1 MRRNLMTVCLYGSLL
16 APTAVRAEL
25 PASYSVPTPTRA
37 LTKFRFVA
45 VDGGKLYEKK
55 TAADEWKL
63 LGTGLP
69 VVEGEPAVAA
79 VTEVSADDERIVA
92 RGSDGFLYRF
102 EDGAWAKLWGL
113 PIPLPGFLKPLQLP
127 GDTTQWAL
135 SMRLGQVKY
144 YEDRHGN
151 QFNYGAAG
159 CTTVFGLR
167 GDGSRIAMADPWFP
181 PDVSREMC
189 GPDRG
194 TFRAVGLAS
203 SASVTFVVNAQGELY
218 TRFFD
223 YDANGGTP
231 FFVYR
236 YDDFPKQ
243 PLSGMDPASEPQIRG
258 LPEMPWV
265 EQPRIAQEGSTRL
278 TRRIA
283 VLQDGVGNSAREL
296 RVLAVGPTGERGYFT
311 KPLTGEAWTFVA
323 TGESIDPSD
332 FIDNDAEKH
341 ERGTPRDRAFHGEL
355 RLGPSDRRTVLRA
368 SIPDFNFHCG
378 PVHLELSLGVQQK
391 FTLNLHTVDSW
402 TLFDGPDPEDD
413 SAAFK
418 SLKVTVEVPD
428 EARNH
433 PDARVRELVETYFA
447 PLHWKSFSLSLVAN
461 AQELHL
467 RPVRYPYNLGAPL
480 FSAVLLSG
488 TKVKTRPYSRGHA
501 KLLADTGCVPA
512 KTYKSLVEGRKQ
524 LQDRAGF
531 AASLQRYVPLGLMP
545 LDVLS
550 AVTTTRWTWG
560 KMMTLPAFEEHAPAL
575 LHAMALAQKLAL
587 ERSAEDYARVE
598 SALRS
603 RVCGE

>member
-1 MRRNLMTVCLYGSLL
+1 MRRHLTSVSLLASLL
-16 APTAVRAEL
+16 APPVALAGL

-37 LTKFRFVA
+37 LTKYRFVA
-45 VDGGKLYEKK
+45 LEGGKLYEKK

-69 VVEGEPAVAA
+69 VIDGVPAVESL
-79 VTEVSADDERIVA
+79 TEVSADDERIVA
-92 RGSDGFLYRF
+92 RGSDGNLYRF
-102 EDGAWAKLWGL
+102 EDDTWAKLWGL

-127 GDTTQWAL
+127 ADTTQWAL

-151 QFNYGAAG
+151 QYNYGAAG

-194 TFRAVGLAS
+194 TFRAVGLSS
-203 SASVTFVVNAQGELY
+203 SASVTFVINAEGELY

-231 FFVYR
+231 FFIYR

-243 PLSGMDPASEPQIRG
+243 PISGMDPASEPQIRG

-265 EQPRIAQEGSTRL
+265 AQPRIPQEGSTRL

-283 VLQDGVGNSAREL
+283 ILQDGVGNNAREL
-296 RVLAVGPTGERGYFT
+296 RVLGIGPTGERGYFT
-311 KPLTGEAWTFVA
+311 KPLTGESWSFVA
-323 TGESIDPSD
+323 TGEQIDDAD
-332 FIDNDAEKH
+332 FIDNDASKH
-341 ERGTPRDRAFHGEL
+341 ERGESRDRAFHGEL
-355 RLGPSDRRTVLRA
+355 RLGPSDRRTTLRA
-368 SIPDFNFHCG
+368 DIPDFNFHCG
-378 PVHLELSLGVQQK
+378 PAHLELSLGVQQK
-391 FTLNLHTVDSW
+391 FTLNLHPVDSW
-402 TLFDGPDPEDD
+402 TLFDGVDPEDD
-413 SAAFK
+413 PYAFK

-433 PDARVRELVETYFA
+433 PDARVRELVETYFL
-447 PLHWKSFSLSLVAN
+447 PLHWKSFAVSVVAN
-461 AQELHL
+461 SQELHL
-467 RPVRYPYNLGAPL
+467 RPVRYPYNLGTPL
-480 FSAVLLSG
+480 FSAVLLTG
-488 TKVKTRPYSRGHA
+488 TKVKTKPYSRDFA
-501 KLLADTGCVPA
+501 KELKDTGCVSVDR
-512 KTYKSLVEGRKQ
+512 YKALVDGRKQ
-524 LQDRAGF
+524 LEDRHGF
-531 AASLQRYVPLGLMP
+531 ATSLDRYLPLGLMP
-545 LDVLS
+545 MDLVS

-575 LHAMALAQKLAL
+575 LHAMKLSQKLTL

-603 RVCGE
+603 RVCGP